1 MSTVGGIIADSYS
14 GRYNAVW
21 GSLLIYVTGVGMI
34 FASALTSEDRKL
46 RTSPKFYQPVA
57 LLALL
62 VISIG
67 EGAYKA
73 NVTAFGG
80 DQLQTQDDVIY
91 RRFFNWYYWSINVAS
106 FIAYSGIAYVE
117 QEKTFI
123 WGFGILLGCII
134 LASAIFCICRSRYI
148 SHPPSGHILKK
159 MYNIIK
165 EARQK
170 KKDEATRD
178 SSSQYYPGLEEYM
191 PIKSWLDRA
200 MMKYG
205 GSYLDTDV
213 EEVKTIGRIM
223 IIFAIL
229 VPYWAIYFQMNSTFL
244 LQGLHMR
251 LSFDPDDASED
262 VHDAHVVPAWL
273 SLVDVSF
280 VLVLIPIMDK
290 FVYPWLDK
298 KGWSLSVFT
307 RISIGFLFAVGSMVV
322 AGGVEIAR
330 VKNDNCTNQ
339 TIAGVNYTACMS
351 IYYQIPQ
358 YGLIG
363 ISEVFASVAALEFA
377 YKEAPKT
384 MQSFVMGMFFFAESA
399 GSLLGGGLFELCS
412 LGKHRWTPDLLA
424 DLTIQKLEDHLSYY
438 FFLLA
443 GLLFVTWIIFL
454 IVTMEC
460 KLSFDQSNRKRT
472 LPVIRRMPENSLT

>member
-1 MSTVGGIIADSYS
+1 MRSISALNGSQTSGRLQHSSVLHLPSQTRRQNSFFPLICILLTVVLERITFYGILANLLLFLINESKFSQSVSIGIVFAFTGLAWLMSTVGGIIADSYS

-34 FASALTSEDRKL
+34 FASALTSEDSQEQKL
-46 RTSPKFYQPVA
+46 TEKLLTSPKFYQPVA

-170 KKDEATRD
+170 KKDEATR
-178 SSSQYYPGLEEYM
+178 
-191 PIKSWLDRA
+191 
-200 MMKYG
+200 YG
-205 GSYLDTDV
+205 
-213 EEVKTIGRIM
+213 EVTE
-223 IIFAIL
+223 L
-229 VPYWAIYFQMNSTFL
+229 NN
-244 LQGLHMR
+244 
-251 LSFDPDDASED
+251 
-262 VHDAHVVPAWL
+262 VH
-273 SLVDVSF
+273 
-280 VLVLIPIMDK
+280 
-290 FVYPWLDK
+290 
-298 KGWSLSVFT
+298 
-307 RISIGFLFAVGSMVV
+307 
-322 AGGVEIAR
+322 
-330 VKNDNCTNQ
+330 
-339 TIAGVNYTACMS
+339 
-351 IYYQIPQ
+351 
-358 YGLIG
+358 
-363 ISEVFASVAALEFA
+363 
-377 YKEAPKT
+377 
-384 MQSFVMGMFFFAESA
+384 
-399 GSLLGGGLFELCS
+399 
-412 LGKHRWTPDLLA
+412 
-424 DLTIQKLEDHLSYY
+424 
-438 FFLLA
+438 
-443 GLLFVTWIIFL
+443 
-454 IVTMEC
+454 
-460 KLSFDQSNRKRT
+460 
-472 LPVIRRMPENSLT
+472 LPVLSCKIGEARQI